1 MTPPR
6 AIVYRISARLEDETI
21 IIDSVA
27 CLNREAEG
35 LLGWS
40 EHEIAQNPAGFLE
53 KVHPEDAP
61 RVREGLRC
69 LFLGVDEL
77 RHRYRYRRKDGTYLV
92 VLETLNVT
100 HRAGTR
106 LEWISVWQEASWV
119 QERAEILE
127 ALDRAPG
134 VAVVLFRD
142 TFVYAN
148 EAAQQLLGYTREE
161 LLRLRPEEVLPE
173 ELWEAARA
181 FIAEEAYAKGFEL
194 LSQELPLRTARGERR
209 DVLVF
214 ARTVTY
220 QGRPT
225 GLAIAIDQTQR
236 KRYERL
242 YRLLKDVNAR
252 VESAEDQT
260 AFLRAVCALLVERG
274 GLGLAW
280 VAVPE
285 EGTGEFRAV
294 AAAGRAEGFLDRVRV
309 TVDPEVPEGRDP
321 IGTAWREQRIVVV
334 ADTRTDPAVTPW
346 REIMLERGFLSVCA
360 VPVLREGRTVAV
372 LALYAGA
379 RGFFTE
385 EEIDFLEELQRV
397 LSAALEDIEA
407 EQHRRVIE
415 RAVEASPDWI
425 VVTDAEGG
433 IVYVNDAVCRIS
445 GYARE
450 ELLGRKMSIFRSGY
464 HDPGF
469 YAKLWEAVR
478 AGRSFQAVFV
488 NRRKDG
494 KRFYLDQTIV
504 PVMRNGAVH
513 RIVGVAKDVTV
524 ERHLQEE
531 VVLLRYQDPLTH
543 LLNREGF
550 LLEVEGELRERE
562 GSKALLLADVHQFT
576 HVNRAFGARFG
587 DALLYTLGQR
597 LRERVARL
605 GGGLVGRVGEDAFG
619 VLLPGVEPSA
629 IEAVLPHIFEAFTE
643 PFEWNGETLS
653 LGVHVGV
660 AFSPRDATSAHELY
674 NKAAT
679 ALNFSKRKGG
689 ENTFSLFDQEMDA
702 RALRYLGWRAQLEQS
717 LKEDRFEL
725 YFQPY
730 FYTDTRTLAG
740 AEALLRLR
748 DPQKGLLAPSAFIE
762 VLEESP
768 LITAV
773 EMAMLEKIRAFLLS
787 LERPIKISF
796 NISPK
801 SLTNARFLEA
811 IQAISRDVGRYLV
824 LEVTERLLV
833 EEAERARVF
842 LEEVRKLGVRV
853 AVDDFGTGYSSLA
866 YLERLPVDFL
876 KIDMSFVQRMT
887 QSRRS
892 LAIVDTL
899 VSLAMKL
906 GLKTIAEGVETEEE
920 YKLLALLGC
929 DIVQGY
935 YLAKPM
941 PREAL
946 EALLSD
952 TASV

>member
-1 MTPPR
+1 MTSPR
-6 AIVYRISARLEDETI
+6 AIVYHVSAHLEGEAVV
-21 IIDSVA
+21 IDSAA
-27 CLNREAEG
+27 CLNRGAEG
-35 LLGWS
+35 VLGWGD
-40 EHEIAQNPAGFLE
+40 HEIARNPNGLLE
-53 KVHPEDAP
+53 NVHPEDAL

-77 RHRYRYRRKDGTYLV
+77 RHRYRVRRKDGTYLV

-100 HRAGTR
+100 HREEAR
-106 LEWISVWQEASWV
+106 LEWISVWQDASWE
-119 QERAEILE
+119 QERTEILE

-148 EAAQQLLGYTREE
+148 EAAQQLLGYPLEE

-173 ELWEAARA
+173 GLRETARA
-181 FIAEEAYAKGFEL
+181 FIAEGFEP
-194 LSQELPLRTARGERR
+194 LSQELSVLTAHGERR

-242 YRLLKDVNAR
+242 YRLLKDVHALTL
-252 VESAEDQT
+252 SAEDQT

-274 GLGLAW
+274 GLELAW

-285 EGTGEFRAV
+285 EGTGAFRAV
-294 AAAGRAEGFLDRVRV
+294 AAAGRAEGVLGRVRV
-309 TVDPEVPEGRDP
+309 TVHSEAPEGRGP
-321 IGTAWREQRIVVV
+321 IGVAWRERRVVVV
-334 ADTRTDPAVTPW
+334 ADTRTDPAVAPW
-346 REIMLERGFLSVCA
+346 REVLLEQGHLSVCA
-360 VPVLREGRTVAV
+360 VPVLREGRAVAV
-372 LALYAGA
+372 LALYAGV
-379 RGFFTE
+379 RGFFAE
-385 EEIDFLEELQRV
+385 EEVGFLEELQRI

-407 EQHRRVIE
+407 ERHRRVLE

-425 VVTDAEGG
+425 VVTDPEGV
-433 IVYVNDAVCRIS
+433 IVYVNDAVTRIS

-464 HDPGF
+464 HNPGF
-469 YAKLWEAVR
+469 YEKLWATVR

-504 PVMRNGAVH
+504 PVMMNGALH
-513 RIVGVAKDVTV
+513 RIVGVAKDVTE

-531 VVLLRYQDPLTH
+531 VVLLRYRDPLTR

-550 LLEVEGELRERE
+550 LMEVEGAIHAHE
-562 GSKALLLADVHQFT
+562 GPKALLLVDVHRFT
-576 HVNRAFGARFG
+576 HVNQVFGARFG

-597 LRERVARL
+597 LQEWAARL
-605 GGGLVGRVGEDAFG
+605 EGGVVGRVGEDAFG
-619 VLLPGVEPSA
+619 VLLPGVDPAS
-629 IEAVLPHIFEAFTE
+629 IEEVLPQVFEAFTG
-643 PFEWNGETLS
+643 PFEVNGETVS
-653 LGVHVGV
+653 LGVHIGV
-660 AFSPRDATSAHELY
+660 AFYPRDAASAHELY
-674 NKAAT
+674 DKAAT

-689 ENTFSLFDQEMDA
+689 ENTFSLFDRAMDV
-702 RALRYLGWRAQLEQS
+702 RALQYLGLRAQLEKS

-725 YFQPY
+725 HFQPY
-730 FYTDTRTLAG
+730 FYTDSKTLAG

-748 DPQKGLLAPSAFIE
+748 DPQKGVLSPSAFIE
-762 VLEESP
+762 VLEESH

-773 EMAMLEKIRAFLLS
+773 EEAMLEKLRDFLLS
-787 LERPIKISF
+787 LTHPIKVSF
-796 NISPK
+796 NVSPR
-801 SLTNARFLEA
+801 SLTNARFLET
-811 IQAISRDVGRYLV
+811 IRTISRDVGRYLV

-833 EEAERARVF
+833 QEAERARVF

-876 KIDMSFVQRMT
+876 KIDMSFVRRMT

-899 VSLAMKL
+899 VNLAMKL
-906 GLKTIAEGVETEEE
+906 GLQTIAEGVETEEE

-941 PREAL
+941 PRESL
-946 EALLSD
+946 EALLEG